1 MYFLRVS
8 TLTLTLTIKQHSF
21 KKKCFRTIRSVSEC
35 ESLQSDIDNLVQ
47 WSNEWTPVF
56 NTEKCLLCSVTRK
69 NEPITY
75 DFNVGTKTLIRVDS
89 QRDLGL
95 LITCM

>member
-8 TLTLTLTIKQHSF
+8 TLTLTLTLKQHSF
-21 KKKCFRTIRSVSEC
+21 KKKCFRTTISVSEC
-35 ESLQSDIDNLVQ
+35 ESLHSDIDNLVK
-47 WSNEWTPVF
+47 WSNERKLVF

-69 NEPITY
+69 HEPITH
-75 DFNVGTKTLIRVDS
+75 DLNMGTKTLIKVDT
-89 QRDLGL
+89 QRDLGV